1 MSMSNDAVNIV
12 EVHDFDPAD
21 LGEPLGIERR
31 IDGRKVIS
39 IRATVTVPGEG
50 VLQGHTVDL
59 SRGGAAITMPFS
71 LAPGQDCL
79 IDLELEACGMVSA
92 FHIPAQVCYC
102 VPLDGA
108 RFRAGVQFGQTD
120 DTTTALIAAVLK

>member
-1 MSMSNDAVNIV
+1 MSNDAVDIV
-12 EVHDFDPAD
+12 DVHEFIAAD
-21 LGEPLGIERR
+21 LREPLGMERR
-31 IDGRKVIS
+31 IDDRKVIS

-59 SRGGAAITMPFS
+59 SRGGAAITMPFE
-71 LAPGQDCL
+71 LAPGRDCL
-79 IDLELEACGMVSA
+79 IDLELEACGLISA

-102 VPLDGA
+102 VSLDGV
-108 RFRAGVQFGQTD
+108 RFRAGVQFGHTD

>member
-1 MSMSNDAVNIV
+1 MSNDDAVEIV
-12 EVHDFDPAD
+12 DVLDFMAAD
-21 LGEPLGIERR
+21 YREPSGIERR
-31 IDGRKVIS
+31 IDDRKMIS

-59 SRGGAAITMPFS
+59 SQGGAAITIPFE
-71 LAPGQDCL
+71 LAPGRECL
-79 IDLELEACGMVSA
+79 IDLELEACGMASA

-102 VPLDGA
+102 VPLDGV
-108 RFRAGVQFGQTD
+108 RFRAGVQFGQTN